1 MWLVVSLSLHV
12 ELHKNGLTG
21 AGLSAGVALPAS
33 RLTCI
38 ASQLHSNSSCCMQSS
53 LPGHAKSDGT
63 SQEAPKR
70 LLSLFLTL
78 PCYFG
83 PGLVLF
89 FPTLFVNS
97 VAFRPAQP
105 APPSPPSSFALQ
117 ASCPNRTI
125 GACPQSACLAIPRGR
140 TPPGLRIV
148 SVTNILL
155 SYGCETLLHGHRA
168 TLDSL
173 FRRTT

>member
-12 ELHKNGLTG
+12 GLHKNGLTG
-21 AGLSAGVALPAS
+21 AGRSAGVALPAS
-33 RLTCI
+33 RLTCS
-38 ASQLHSNSSCCMQSS
+38 ASQQLH
-53 LPGHAKSDGT
+53 GHAKSDGT

-78 PCYFG
+78 PYYFG
-83 PGLVLF
+83 PGLVLL
-89 FPTLFVNS
+89 FPALFVNS

-105 APPSPPSSFALQ
+105 APPTPPSSFAFQ
-117 ASCPNRTI
+117 ASCPYRTI